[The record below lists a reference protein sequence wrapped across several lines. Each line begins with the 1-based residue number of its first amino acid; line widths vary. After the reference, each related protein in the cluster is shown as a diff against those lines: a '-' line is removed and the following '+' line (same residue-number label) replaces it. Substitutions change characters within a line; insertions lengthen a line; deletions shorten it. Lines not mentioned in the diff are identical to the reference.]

1 MLLPTF
7 FESPEADYPHL
18 KKHVQV
24 WDLACNRQAQLRV
37 DVDREF
43 GPVVMMSNRP
53 SDGGSF

>member
-1 MLLPTF
+1 MLLPTLS
-7 FESPEADYPHL
+7 ESHKADYPHL

-24 WDLACNRQAQLRV
+24 WHVACNRQSELRV

-53 SDGGSF
+53 TDGG